1 MFKRKIAWE
10 NWNVLEEEML
20 AAQSEMFQGP
30 FSDEQDNEEDAE
42 DQDMPLPLSSLLMMS
57 GSKTIET
64 PLGAYNEISI
74 LKPSS
79 RWDCWMGYTNFD
91 ITKSVL
97 DSIEQIPGVEALKC
111 MGRYTFFIGV
121 AKLFS
126 IKNVRKQIEE
136 TLCSYTEE
144 EILSDDDLFLA
155 VEKVKAQLDKEKF
168 WAIMITTDGSIE
180 YVSSNEMN
188 KSYLDN
194 VNKLI
199 SLKNKL
205 GGIILH
211 SNN

>member
-1 MFKRKIAWE
+1 MFKSRKIAWE
-10 NWNVLEEEML
+10 NWNVLEEEMIS
-20 AAQSEMFQGP
+20 SEELPDENDIDDENDEIEGVQNLMPFMMF
-30 FSDEQDNEEDAE
+30 
-42 DQDMPLPLSSLLMMS
+42 
-57 GSKTIET
+57 GSKNIET
-64 PLGAYNEISI
+64 PIGIYNEHSV

-79 RWDCWMGYTNFD
+79 RWDCWICHTNFD
-91 ITKSVL
+91 ITKSVIKT
-97 DSIEQIPGVEALKC
+97 IEEIPGIEALKA
-111 MGRYTFFIGV
+111 MGRYSFFIGV
-121 AKLFS
+121 ARLFD
-126 IKNVRKQIEE
+126 IKDVRKKIEE

-144 EILSDDDLFLA
+144 EILSDDELYEA
-155 VEKVKAQLDKEKF
+155 VNKVKDQLDKEKF
-168 WAIMITTDGSIE
+168 WTIMVTADGSID

>member
-30 FSDEQDNEEDAE
+30 FSDEEDDEEDE
-42 DQDMPLPLSSLLMMS
+42 HMPMPLSSLLMM
-57 GSKTIET
+57 GGNKTVET
-64 PLGAYNEISI
+64 PLGTYNESSI

-79 RWDCWMGYTNFD
+79 RWDCWIGHTNFD

-97 DSIEQIPGVEALKC
+97 DTIEQTEGVEALKC
-111 MGRYTFFIGV
+111 MGRYTFFLGV
-121 AKLFS
+121 ARLFS
-126 IKNVRKQIEE
+126 IKDVRKNIEE
-136 TLCSYTEE
+136 SLCSYTEE
-144 EILSDDDLFLA
+144 EILSDDDVFLA
-155 VEKVKAQLDKEKF
+155 VEKVKAQLDTEKF
-168 WAIMITTDGSIE
+168 WAIMVTADGSIE

-211 SNN
+211 SDH